1 MLKKDLTKDVKNR
14 LNTVKGQLEGI
25 VRMLDDDKDP
35 ELILNQFKAAGKAL
49 ETAQELLIDEAFRK
63 SLAAKIS
70 EAFQSCPGD
79 CGQEDIIEMLR
90 TQFPTIQPDDLTKKM
105 KEIQIAYDQMKN
117 NLHLEISST
126 SREGFDQQKE
136 YITKRKIE
144 LFITDCPLCAPII
157 EMVKSLTCENCDVL
171 TYNLAEKFDSE
182 GYLEKLREYKI
193 TSLPAVVVNGKT
205 IPASEGGI
213 SRENLISAGIGQTL

>member
-1 MLKKDLTKDVKNR
+1 MPAGLLRAFLDKYLFKFGDHPLRVHNLQKRRMLQRDLTKDIKNR
-14 LNTVKGQLEGI
+14 LNTVKGQIEGI

-49 ETAQELLIDEAFRK
+49 GIAQELLIDEAFRK

-105 KEIQIAYDQMKN
+105 KEIQVAYDQMN
-117 NLHLEISST
+117 NNKHLDTPQPE
-126 SREGFDQQKE
+126 Q
-136 YITKRKIE
+136 
-144 LFITDCPLCAPII
+144 
-157 EMVKSLTCENCDVL
+157 
-171 TYNLAEKFDSE
+171 
-182 GYLEKLREYKI
+182 
-193 TSLPAVVVNGKT
+193 
-205 IPASEGGI
+205 
-213 SRENLISAGIGQTL
+213 